1 MPDKSQRHQNVAR
14 PSWPPRGTQRR
25 DVAVADAD
33 AVAGQQYL
41 GIMMCSCSSTWGSVN

>member
-25 DVAVADAD
+25 LVAVADAD
-33 AVAGQQYL
+33 GVAGARVSRNYDVLVFVDL
-41 GIMMCSCSSTWGSVN
+41 GQR